1 MNGGTSLMKISH
13 ELAAVKPR
21 MVWIRSESRMR
32 PLAHTESGLPALV
45 RVRVGVRVGVGV
57 GVRVGVRVK
66 VRVRVSVRVRAKVRV
81 RVRVRVS

>member
-45 RVRVGVRVGVGV
+45 RVRVGVRVGVRVRVGVGV
-57 GVRVGVRVK
+57 GVRV
-66 VRVRVSVRVRAKVRV
+66 RVRCDQRVTDEK
-81 RVRVRVS
+81 